1 MKDSRHVIVV
11 CLIGWLSGFGKSRIY
26 VRSFCFVITTS
37 NYEWLWDS
45 RFSIRTYAQRTAEAS
60 SSNLSELIH
69 KGRGCCIFVFHPYRP
84 IIPQTYPNY
93 SWSGGERR
101 TQPIPSPF
109 PQSPLQPKLFKFFF
123 FFFGEKGNS
132 TSTKTQV
139 ANISIFFFLHLEI
152 ETNINNLI

>member
-1 MKDSRHVIVV
+1 MKDSRHVIFL

-26 VRSFCFVITTS
+26 VLSFSFVITTS

-93 SWSGGERR
+93 SWRGGERR
-101 TQPIPSPF
+101 TQPIPPKAHFSLNF
-109 PQSPLQPKLFKFFF
+109 LIFFFFFLGRKVIPLQPKLKW
-123 FFFGEKGNS
+123 
-132 TSTKTQV
+132 QILV
-139 ANISIFFFLHLEI
+139 
-152 ETNINNLI
+152 